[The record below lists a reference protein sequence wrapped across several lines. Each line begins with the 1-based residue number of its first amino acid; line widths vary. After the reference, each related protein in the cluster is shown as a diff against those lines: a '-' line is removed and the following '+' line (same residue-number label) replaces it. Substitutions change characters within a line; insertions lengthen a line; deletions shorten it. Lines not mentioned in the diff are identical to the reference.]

1 MTHQRAVL
9 LSLCARWE
17 RRCLNDCK
25 QMRKN
30 GPILERNAQL
40 SRTTSGSSTTYHS
53 WAARLFFQASNGMS
67 RMNRAFAVY
76 SRYPGIHAHIH
87 QLNHRFMGTLAGV
100 FLFVG
105 FGCYA
110 CKEYHSIPPCV
121 ERPMTGAAS
130 DQKRI
135 YLNLWLAVVLDKQII
150 LHILPTLWWSGP
162 G

>member
-1 MTHQRAVL
+1 MGQYLNETH
-9 LSLCARWE
+9 SLAE
-17 RRCLNDCK
+17 RR
-25 QMRKN
+25 
-30 GPILERNAQL
+30 P
-40 SRTTSGSSTTYHS
+40 
-53 WAARLFFQASNGMS
+53 ARPPHITHEQHVCFFQASNGMS

-110 CKEYHSIPPCV
+110 CKEYLSIPPCV

-135 YLNLWLAVVLDKQII
+135 YLNL
-150 LHILPTLWWSGP
+150 
-162 G
+162 